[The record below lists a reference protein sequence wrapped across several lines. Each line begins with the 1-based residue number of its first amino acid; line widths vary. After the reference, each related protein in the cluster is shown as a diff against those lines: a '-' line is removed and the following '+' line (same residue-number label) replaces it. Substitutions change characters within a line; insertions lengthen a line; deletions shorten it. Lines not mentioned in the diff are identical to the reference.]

1 MEVIVVSEN
10 LNERGAST
18 ILALNILDGK
28 IKLSD
33 SPLAKCPQ
41 CHGRLNGVNNFFCC
55 PKCGRDWCKTGHGI
69 YIWERHTED
78 DPIGEWV
85 EWNPNTPERVEFT

>member
-1 MEVIVVSEN
+1 MRKN
-10 LNERGAST
+10 LKEST
-18 ILALNILDGK
+18 GLALNILDGK

-33 SPLAKCPQ
+33 SPLANCPQ
-41 CHGRLNGVNNFFCC
+41 CHGKLKGVDNFFQC
-55 PKCGRDWCKTGHGI
+55 PKCGRDWCRTGHGI

-85 EWNPNTPERVEFT
+85 EWELEFKTRERVEFT